1 VTIKEVCKKYG
12 ITADTL
18 RYYERVG
25 VIPAVKRTPGGIRE
39 YDEEALRWVESAIFM
54 RNSGVPIDA
63 LIEYVKLFQQG
74 DGTFRARKELL
85 EAVRAEVQAKL
96 DDYREA
102 LRRLDY
108 KISRYDEAVRTGVL
122 TWNKAELS
130 GEDAESTE
138 KAI

>member
-1 VTIKEVCKKYG
+1 MTIKEVCKKYG